1 MVETD
6 KFPGGW
12 CCSSCEISEIE
23 VEAEAKDPCS
33 NCLRIVCNCG
43 GSHWGVPIHLISE
56 NEPCGQIYVSTP
68 DCEHCSL
75 KSSLVHVIM
84 VNPYSEAEDAGQ
96 IAAVVFGS
104 RAEAERKAEKL
115 GSDCYVGFSRV
126 CTGKCSECDVH
137 LCPRRK
143 Y

>member
-1 MVETD
+1 M
-6 KFPGGW
+6 
-12 CCSSCEISEIE
+12 
-23 VEAEAKDPCS
+23 
-33 NCLRIVCNCG
+33 
-43 GSHWGVPIHLISE
+43 ISE